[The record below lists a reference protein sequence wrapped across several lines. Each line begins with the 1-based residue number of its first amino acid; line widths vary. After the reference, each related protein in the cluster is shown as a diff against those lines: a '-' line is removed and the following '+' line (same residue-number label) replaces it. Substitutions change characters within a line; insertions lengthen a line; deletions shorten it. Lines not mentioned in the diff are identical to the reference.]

1 MTPAANLAL
10 RVAQRVGDKLVQQLD
25 RNFQKSDAPLTDEA
39 LRSLTD
45 FGVALATEELNQAH
59 PDDLVTVELDKTT
72 SPAPIALAHQL

>member
-45 FGVALATEELNQAH
+45 FGVAWQQ
-59 PDDLVTVELDKTT
+59 K
-72 SPAPIALAHQL
+72 S